1 MLLSIYKQK
10 RLLFIDHERRYPII
24 NNEEVINL
32 NNLST
37 NIFGINGLRKY
48 GIKEM
53 NLLLL
58 ISFRCKSTQESV
70 INLTFSELEHYTKI
84 TNFSQFEFTF
94 LEKFIKTTWTK
105 EKKTSVYCYLLFSKV
120 EINLEQQI
128 ISFYVNPEVL
138 DSFINI
144 SEYFTSD
151 DLEPFISMTSSYTKV
166 AYILTKKMKGMENY
180 TISMKEFKSLLE
192 VPIKYKMSDI
202 DKKVFS
208 PILEQLDKYYPR
220 LKIEKING
228 GKGNSVAE
236 LKFHFIEEAA

>member
-1 MLLSIYKQK
+1 MLLFIYKQR
-10 RLLFIDHERRYPII
+10 RLLFIDYERRYPTI
-24 NNEEVINL
+24 NNEEVVNL
-32 NNLST
+32 KNLST

-48 GIKEM
+48 GINEM

-58 ISFRCKSTQESV
+58 ISFKCKSTQESV
-70 INLTFSELEHYTKI
+70 INLTFSEFEHYTKI
-84 TNFSQFEFTF
+84 INFSQFDSTF
-94 LEKFIKTTWTK
+94 LEKFIKTTWTE
-105 EKKTSVYCYLLFSKV
+105 EKNTAVCCHLLFSKV

-128 ISFYVNPEVL
+128 ISFYVNPEIL
-138 DSFINI
+138 DSIINI

-151 DLEPFISMTSSYTKV
+151 DLESFITLTSSYTKV
-166 AYILTKKMKGMENY
+166 AYILTKKMEGMENY

-208 PILEQLDKYYPR
+208 PILEQLDKHYPR

-228 GKGNSVAE
+228 NKGNSVAE
-236 LKFHFIEEAA
+236 LKFHFIAEAA